1 LRVAI
6 DYAAAV
12 HQGAGV
18 GRFVRSLVDAMVP
31 LDPDTH
37 FLLFYGPEGARKD
50 APTAPRAPNVS
61 SRPLW
66 LSQRTLNVL
75 WYKLGVPVP
84 VDALT
89 GPADVFHF
97 PDFVLPPVRR
107 GATVVTVHD
116 LSFLLVPECADE
128 RLRAHL
134 ERIVPISVRQA
145 DYVTADS
152 ENTRNDLMTLL
163 DVPPERVEVV
173 YSGVDRRFRPIED
186 EVILETA
193 RRKYGLH
200 FPFMLYVG
208 TIEPRKNLRR
218 LLQAYTILRQQRRA
232 RHKLVLAGGLGW
244 LYEDILQDVEELVAE
259 QEVVYLGRIPDDDLP
274 VLYSLCD
281 VFVFP
286 SLYEGFGLPP
296 LEAMA
301 CGTPVICSNSSSL
314 PEVVGDAGILV
325 SAEDVDGLADA
336 MGALLNDPDRRAM
349 LAQRAL
355 ERAHRFTWEAAAE
368 RMLNIYH
375 RIGGD

>member
-1 LRVAI
+1 
-6 DYAAAV
+6 
-12 HQGAGV
+12 
-18 GRFVRSLVDAMVP
+18 
-31 LDPDTH
+31 
-37 FLLFYGPEGARKD
+37 
-50 APTAPRAPNVS
+50 
-61 SRPLW
+61 
-66 LSQRTLNVL
+66 
-75 WYKLGVPVP
+75 
-84 VDALT
+84 
-89 GPADVFHF
+89 
-97 PDFVLPPVRR
+97 
-107 GATVVTVHD
+107 
-116 LSFLLVPECADE
+116 
-128 RLRAHL
+128 
-134 ERIVPISVRQA
+134 
-145 DYVTADS
+145 
-152 ENTRNDLMTLL
+152 
-163 DVPPERVEVV
+163 
-173 YSGVDRRFRPIED
+173 
-186 EVILETA
+186 
-193 RRKYGLH
+193 
-200 FPFMLYVG
+200 MLYVG